1 MLSKNSRKL
10 SFFIQLIIIFTREN
24 QQSSRFETLF
34 NHSLLYIGGFYIIGQ
49 NACRGKWAAL
59 TSHQHDLFSVILM
72 KIFVLF
78 VGEVI
83 RLSDVKDF
91 PATLWL
97 IFIICVAY
105 YVAIFPFIA
114 LGL

>member
-1 MLSKNSRKL
+1 MLVGE
-10 SFFIQLIIIFTREN
+10 SFQSNDLIV
-24 QQSSRFETLF
+24 SPCGL
-34 NHSLLYIGGFYIIGQ
+34 
-49 NACRGKWAAL
+49 AL
-59 TSHQHDLFSVILM
+59 TSHQHDLFCVILM
-72 KIFVLF
+72 KRFFLF

-83 RLSDVKDF
+83 HLSDVKDF

>member
-1 MLSKNSRKL
+1 M
-10 SFFIQLIIIFTREN
+10 
-24 QQSSRFETLF
+24 F
-34 NHSLLYIGGFYIIGQ
+34 NHFLLNIGGIYIIGRD
-49 NACRGKWAAL
+49 ACRESFQSNNLTVSPCGLTL
-59 TSHQHDLFSVILM
+59 TSHLHDLFCVILM
-72 KIFVLF
+72 KRFFLF

-83 RLSDVKDF
+83 HLSDVKDF

>member
-1 MLSKNSRKL
+1 MLVGESGL
-10 SFFIQLIIIFTREN
+10 
-24 QQSSRFETLF
+24 
-34 NHSLLYIGGFYIIGQ
+34 
-49 NACRGKWAAL
+49 AL

-72 KIFVLF
+72 KRFVLF

>member
-1 MLSKNSRKL
+1 MLVGE
-10 SFFIQLIIIFTREN
+10 SFQSNNLIV
-24 QQSSRFETLF
+24 SPCGL
-34 NHSLLYIGGFYIIGQ
+34 
-49 NACRGKWAAL
+49 AL
-59 TSHQHDLFSVILM
+59 NSHQHDLIFCVILV
-72 KIFVLF
+72 IF

-83 RLSDVKDF
+83 HLSDVKDF